1 MSAAL
6 DLGTGQMIY
15 RIGQRKRRRD
25 LLSFLKLL
33 RRRWHGQKLYV
44 VMDNFSPAQA
54 SQDNGLGGPPLTT
67 SSWFSCGPT
76 PPG

>member
-15 RIGQRKRRRD
+15 RIGQRKRRREM
-25 LLSFLKLL
+25 LSFLKLL

-44 VMDNFSPAQA
+44 VMDSFSP
-54 SQDNGLGGPPLTT
+54 GT
-67 SSWFSCGPT
+67 SIRR
-76 PPG
+76 